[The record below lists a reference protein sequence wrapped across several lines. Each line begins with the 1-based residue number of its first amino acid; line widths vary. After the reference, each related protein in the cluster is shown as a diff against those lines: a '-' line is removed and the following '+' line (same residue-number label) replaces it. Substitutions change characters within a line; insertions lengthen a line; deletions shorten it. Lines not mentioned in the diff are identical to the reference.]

1 MLRLRIDPNTH
12 EGDLCEPDEGS
23 DIETAAILS
32 VACDASAQPA
42 DPVQERRGYW
52 GDAYAARPGDV
63 VGSRLW
69 ELGEAI
75 DTDDTMQ
82 RAEQYAE
89 ECFRWGLED
98 GTLESVTAVP
108 LRVADGRIA
117 VDITLKEPG
126 KEPETF
132 RVLPS

>member
-1 MLRLRIDPNTH
+1 MLRLQIDPETG
-12 EGDLCEPDEGS
+12 EGDLVEPDDCS

-32 VACDASAQPA
+32 VACDASAQPD
-42 DPVQERRGYW
+42 DPVRERRGYW
-52 GDAYAARPGDV
+52 GDAYARVAGDV

-75 DTDDTMQ
+75 DTDDAMQ
-82 RAEQYAE
+82 RAEQYAK

-117 VDITLKEPG
+117 VDVTVKEPG

-132 RVLPS
+132 RVLPT

>member
-1 MLRLRIDPNTH
+1 MLRLQIDPETG
-12 EGDLCEPDEGS
+12 EGDLVEPDEGS
-23 DIETAAILS
+23 DFETAVILS
-32 VACDASAQPA
+32 VACDASAQPD

-52 GDAYAARPGDV
+52 GDAYARVRGDV

-75 DTDDTMQ
+75 DTDDSLQ
-82 RAEQYAE
+82 RAEQYAK

-98 GTLESVTAVP
+98 KTIESVTATG

-117 VDITLKEPG
+117 VDITVKEPG
-126 KEPETF
+126 KEPESF
-132 RVLPS
+132 RVLPT